1 MGVARSAIPVR
12 LRQGR
17 VDSEDAAEFALWVRP
32 HLARMGALATRLVG
46 PVERDDVVQEAVAR
60 AWQKRHT
67 FDPTRGSAPAWLC
80 AIVADQSR
88 KWRRRAFRSRVV
100 LPDERG
106 VGASDGSRVD
116 IERAI
121 SMLPPRMRLAVECY
135 YLADLSVAETADVMR
150 ISSGTVKSTL
160 ADARERMR
168 AMLQEVSE

>member
-60 AWQKRHT
+60 AWQKRQT
-67 FDPTRGSAPAWLC
+67 FDPARGSAPAWLC
-80 AIVADQSR
+80 AIVADQAR
-88 KWRRRAFRSRVV
+88 KWRRRAVRSRAAS
-100 LPDERG
+100 PDQSG

-121 SMLPPRMRLAVECY
+121 SVLPPRMRLAVECY
-135 YLADLSVAETADVMR
+135 YLADLSVAETAEVMR

-160 ADARERMR
+160 ADAREHMR
-168 AMLQEVSE
+168 ARLQEVSE